1 MKNESEREDDS
12 GFCRVDAT
20 GGRRKEVSRDL
31 LRAERVLGTALVTPA
46 NLPPLVLWDFGFGH
60 YILCVVENILV
71 ERDSD

>member
-1 MKNESEREDDS
+1 MLQKLL
-12 GFCRVDAT
+12 A

-46 NLPPLVLWDFGFGH
+46 NLPPLVLWDLGVAH

-71 ERDSD
+71 ETSYKQRRF